1 MENFSCR
8 CALNYFA
15 SDKQLASHAYVLS
28 GSQERETNPYDR
40 LRGRLTINFID
51 WGIKISFSRC
61 KELPLYCSLANAAT
75 LFKVKEHAY
84 LPEIKIKYLIIV
96 N

>member
-8 CALNYFA
+8 CGSSYGPNTLRYKGLA
-15 SDKQLASHAYVLS
+15 SDKQLN
-28 GSQERETNPYDR
+28 R
-40 LRGRLTINFID
+40 
-51 WGIKISFSRC
+51 IKISFSRC
-61 KELPLYCSLANAAT
+61 KDLPLYCLFANIAT

-84 LPEIKIKYLIIV
+84 LPEIKIKYLIVV